1 MLAYTVL
8 GTGSVTVP
16 SSQTR
21 PVNANCRWRVG
32 DCASTRSIL
41 VSPEFRWRLVTPAD
55 YAASVAPANSDALIG
70 RLIDDR
76 YQVRSLIARGGMAT
90 VYVATD
96 IRLERRVA
104 IKIMHDNLAADDAFR
119 DRFIRE
125 ARAAARLAHP
135 NLVNVY
141 DQGEDGGIA
150 YIVME
155 YVPGITLRDLLHD
168 HHRLT
173 VEQTIDIMDAV
184 LAGLQ
189 VAHRQ
194 GIIHR
199 DIKPENVLL
208 ADDGRIKLSD
218 FGLARAA
225 TANTASGSVLLGTI
239 AYLAPELVTKGT
251 ADVRS
256 DIYSAGIMMYEMLVG
271 EQPYRGD
278 EPVNIAYRHAN
289 DNVPA
294 PSEQQPDVPRELD
307 DLVIWATERTPEDRP
322 ADAGVMLA
330 ALRQAERDIV
340 ASGGAPVRPETVT
353 PPRQDEDTQ
362 LLAATSSAGATSA
375 GSSLDHLYQPT
386 GAIDSVEPLAAPV
399 AVPAGPS
406 VVGRLQRINRQKRR
420 SGALAALIV
429 TFFVLCAA
437 GFGWWNGFGPGSY
450 DPVPEVIGMTKD
462 EASGELTEA
471 GFTLGEVTEEHSL
484 EHPEGTVISTDPE
497 GGSYLAPDSAVSLVV
512 SAGPRSLTVPNV
524 ANLPVADAE
533 QAIRDAGFTVDP
545 ATHMYEFSDVP
556 ENEVIRGTTETGEA
570 LPTEMLEQQPIR
582 LVVSLGPVP
591 SVGGMSVDE
600 ATATLNEKGLNA
612 EVIAEEHSATVP
624 KGVVIEQSP
633 ATEPLRKGD
642 TVNLIVSLG
651 PDMVDVPNVVGK
663 KAPQAIKEL
672 EDAGFTV
679 QHNIP
684 DVLLKDAKISKQ
696 TPAGGQQ
703 AERGSTV
710 KIEAT
715 FTF

>member
-1 MLAYTVL
+1 MT
-8 GTGSVTVP
+8 
-16 SSQTR
+16 Q
-21 PVNANCRWRVG
+21 
-32 DCASTRSIL
+32 
-41 VSPEFRWRLVTPAD
+41 
-55 YAASVAPANSDALIG
+55 ANSDALIG

-96 IRLERRVA
+96 VRLERRVA
-104 IKIMHDNLAADDAFR
+104 IKIMHENLAADDAFR
-119 DRFIRE
+119 VRFIRE

-141 DQGEDGGIA
+141 DQGEDGHLA

-239 AYLAPELVTKGT
+239 AYLAPELVTKGA

-294 PSEQQPDVPRELD
+294 PSESQPGIPQELD
-307 DLVIWATERTPEDRP
+307 DLVIWATERAAEDRP

-330 ALRQAERDIV
+330 ALRQAERDIA
-340 ASGGAPVRPETVT
+340 ASGGAPVPPEAAVPSNTGNT
-353 PPRQDEDTQ
+353 TQ
-362 LLAATSSAGATSA
+362 LLATTDDP
-375 GSSLDHLYQPT
+375 LDQRYQPT
-386 GAIDSVEPLAAPV
+386 GAISVESATALAPREQ
-399 AVPAGPS
+399 GPS
-406 VVGRLQRINRQKRR
+406 AAGRLQRVNRQKRR
-420 SGALAALIV
+420 SGIVAALV
-429 TFFVLCAA
+429 VLLFALGAA

-450 DPVPEVIGMTKD
+450 DPVPDVIGQPKD
-462 EASGELTEA
+462 EATSSIESA
-471 GFTLGEVTEEHSL
+471 GFALGEVTEEHSL
-484 EHPEGTVISTDPE
+484 DHPKGTVIASDPPS
-497 GGSYLAPDSAVSLVV
+497 GSYIAPDSSVSLLV

-524 ANLPVADAE
+524 ANLPTAEAE
-533 QAIRDAGFTVDP
+533 QVITDAGFTVDS
-545 ATHMYEFSDVP
+545 ATHVYEFSDDAP
-556 ENEVIRGTTETGEA
+556 EEHVIRGTTVTGEE
-570 LPTEMLEQQPIR
+570 LPTEMLEQEPIR
-582 LVVSLGPVP
+582 LVVSLGSVP
-591 SVGGMSVDE
+591 DVSGKNVDE
-600 ATATLNEKGLNA
+600 AKATLSEKGLNA
-612 EVIAEEHSATVP
+612 EVVAEEHSRTVP
-624 KGVVIEQSP
+624 EGVVISQSAASDP
-633 ATEPLRKGD
+633 MKKGD
-642 TVNLIVSLG
+642 TVNLVVSLG
-651 PDMVDVPNVVGK
+651 PDLVEVPNVVGK
-663 KAPQAIKEL
+663 KAEEAIAAL
-672 EDAGFTV
+672 EQAGFTV
-679 QHNIP
+679 QHSIP
-684 DVLLKDAKISKQ
+684 GILLKDAKVSRQ
-696 TPAGGQQ
+696 DPAGGQKV
-703 AERGSTV
+703 ERGSTV

>member
-1 MLAYTVL
+1 MAVFATGTAPQPSVRPRIGLPNGIPSESKLTKSQLA
-8 GTGSVTVP
+8 
-16 SSQTR
+16 
-21 PVNANCRWRVG
+21 
-32 DCASTRSIL
+32 
-41 VSPEFRWRLVTPAD
+41 EFCSLSLARTD
-55 YAASVAPANSDALIG
+55 YAASVTQANSDALIG
-70 RLIDDR
+70 RLIDGR

-96 IRLERRVA
+96 VRLERRVA
-104 IKIMHDNLAADDAFR
+104 IKVMHDNLAADDAFR

-141 DQGEDGGIA
+141 DQGEDGRLA

-289 DNVPA
+289 DSVPA
-294 PSEQQPDVPRELD
+294 PSEAQPDVPQELD
-307 DLVIWATERTPEDRP
+307 DLVIWATERQATDRP
-322 ADAGVMLA
+322 ADAGAMLA
-330 ALRQAERDIV
+330 ALRQAERDIS
-340 ASGGAPVRPETVT
+340 AGGGAPLPPEAAAQFAADNETK
-353 PPRQDEDTQ
+353 
-362 LLAATSSAGATSA
+362 LLAATSE
-375 GSSLDHLYQPT
+375 SLEPLYQPT
-386 GAIDSVEPLAAPV
+386 GAIDGAIAPAPATPTAKASAA
-399 AVPAGPS
+399 
-406 VVGRLQRINRQKRR
+406 GRLQRINRQKRR
-420 SGALAALIV
+420 SGVVAAFVVLFLALG
-429 TFFVLCAA
+429 AA

-450 DPVPEVIGMTKD
+450 DAVPDVNGLTQD
-462 EASGELTEA
+462 EAIASIESA
-471 GFTLGEVTEEHSL
+471 GFVVGDITETNSL
-484 EHPEGTVISTDPE
+484 EYPKGTVMSTDPA
-497 GGSYLAPDSAVSLVV
+497 GGSYLAPESVV
-512 SAGPRSLTVPNV
+512 GLEISAGPRSLTVPAV
-524 ANLPVADAE
+524 ANLPLSEAE
-533 QAIRDAGFTVDP
+533 KVITDAGFVVDP
-545 ATHMYEFSDVP
+545 ATHSREFSDVA
-556 ENEVIRGTTETGEA
+556 EDHVIRGTTETGEP
-570 LPTEMLEQQPIR
+570 LPVEMLEQEPIR
-582 LVVSLGPVP
+582 LVVSAGSVP
-591 SVGGMSVDE
+591 DVAGQGVEE
-600 ATATLNEKGLNA
+600 AKATLKARGLEA
-612 EVIAEEHSATVP
+612 AVIAEQHSSTVP
-624 KGVVIEQSP
+624 AGIVISQEASADP
-633 ATEPLRKGD
+633 MRPGD
-642 TVNLIVSLG
+642 TVNLVVSLG
-651 PDMVDVPNVVGK
+651 PDLVEVPNVVGK
-663 KAPQAIKEL
+663 KAPAAIKAL
-672 EDAGFTV
+672 EDAGFKV
-679 QHNIP
+679 SHSIP
-684 DVLLKDAKISKQ
+684 QVLLKDAKVSRQ
-696 TPAGGQQ
+696 TPGAGEKI
-703 AERGSTV
+703 ERGSSV
-710 KIEAT
+710 SIEAT

>member
-1 MLAYTVL
+1 MT
-8 GTGSVTVP
+8 
-16 SSQTR
+16 
-21 PVNANCRWRVG
+21 
-32 DCASTRSIL
+32 
-41 VSPEFRWRLVTPAD
+41 EFRSSVDERAD
-55 YAASVAPANSDALIG
+55 YAASVTQGNSDALIG
-70 RLIDDR
+70 RLVDGR

-104 IKIMHDNLAADDAFR
+104 IKVMHDHLAADDAFR

-141 DQGEDGGIA
+141 DQGEDGRLA

-168 HHRLT
+168 HHYLT

-225 TANTASGSVLLGTI
+225 TSNTASGSVLLGTI

-289 DNVPA
+289 DSVPA
-294 PSEQQPDVPRELD
+294 PSEARSDIPRELD
-307 DLVIWATERTPEDRP
+307 DLVIWATERSPEDRP
-322 ADAGVMLA
+322 ADAGAMLA
-330 ALRQAERDIV
+330 ALRQAERDI
-340 ASGGAPVRPETVT
+340 AAGGGAQLPPEATQVI
-353 PPRQDEDTQ
+353 PSQADTQ
-362 LLAATSSAGATSA
+362 FLATTND
-375 GSSLDHLYQPT
+375 SLDALYQPT
-386 GAIDSVEPLAAPV
+386 GAITDGAIVVSQPSEPLHQSAA
-399 AVPAGPS
+399 
-406 VVGRLQRINRQKRR
+406 GRLQRINRQKRK
-420 SGALAALIV
+420 SGIVAALV
-429 TFFVLCAA
+429 VLLFMLGAA
-437 GFGWWNGFGPGSY
+437 GFGWWNGLGPGSY
-450 DPVPEVIGMTKD
+450 EAVPSVSGKTQD
-462 EASGELTEA
+462 EATQAIVDA
-471 GFTLGEVTEEHSL
+471 GFTVGDVTEENSL
-484 EHPEGTVISTDPE
+484 DYPKGTVISTDPND
-497 GGSYLAPDSAVSLVV
+497 GSYVAPDTPISLVV
-512 SAGPRSLTVPNV
+512 SAGPRSLTVPNIT
-524 ANLPVADAE
+524 NLPVAEAE
-533 QAIRDAGFTVDP
+533 AAIRDAGFTVDP
-545 ATHMYEFSDVP
+545 RTHIQEFS
-556 ENEVIRGTTETGEA
+556 EVAEGHIIRGLTAGGEE
-570 LPTEMLEQQPIR
+570 LPTEMFEQEAIRLVVSAGSVPEVSGMNVDEAKSALKQKGLEATVAEEEHSSTVPAGTVISQQPASDPVKPGDTIN
-582 LVVSLGPVP
+582 LVVSLGPDLV
-591 SVGGMSVDE
+591 E
-600 ATATLNEKGLNA
+600 
-612 EVIAEEHSATVP
+612 I
-624 KGVVIEQSP
+624 
-633 ATEPLRKGD
+633 
-642 TVNLIVSLG
+642 
-651 PDMVDVPNVVGK
+651 PNVVGK
-663 KAPQAIKEL
+663 KAPDAIKDL
-672 EDAGFTV
+672 EAAGFTV

-684 DVLLKDAKISKQ
+684 QVLLKDAKISKQ
-696 TPAGGQQ
+696 SPKAGDK
-703 AERGSTV
+703 AERGSAI